1 MKNRVANKP
10 VYFSLLAILYWTSN
24 ILFAGTEPLATD
36 EKDYS
41 KEVVPVEKSWCE
53 TPSLWE
59 VRVGL
64 PGWLAGISGDS
75 GVKGLEASSDVK
87 FTQLLKHLTHI
98 PIALSINA
106 RYRRWEFWVDGQY
119 IQVGT
124 HATLPGLPF
133 TDANVHIKNALA
145 EGFVGYRLINC
156 DNANLTLFAGAR
168 WTYLWGNLNIF
179 DNGDARLVR
188 LRELLGIRKR
198 LDFSDSIDWVDPVIG
213 MRGRVKIWRAT
224 KIFAEGDVGGF
235 NANADTAY
243 ELQREGRTI
252 VRKSIDSTD
261 WSYQLAGGLEFQLT
275 RNLWAQLGW
284 RYMKY
289 DYQKNGFTYKNG
301 LNGPFLQA
309 GVNF

>member
-1 MKNRVANKP
+1 MNNRATQKSVWLIL
-10 VYFSLLAILYWTSN
+10 VTILFSTSA
-24 ILFAGTEPLATD
+24 ILFAGTEPVVTD

-41 KEVVPVEKSWCE
+41 KEVPLVEKSWCE

-59 VRVGL
+59 VRVGV

-75 GVKGLEASSDVK
+75 GVKGLEAESDVK
-87 FTQLLKHLTHI
+87 FTQLLKHLTHV

-106 RYRRWEFWVDGQY
+106 RYQRWEFWADGQY
-119 IQVGT
+119 IAVGT
-124 HATLPGLPF
+124 HATLPGLLF
-133 TDANVHIKNALA
+133 TDANVHLKNALA
-145 EGFVGYRLINC
+145 EGFVGYRVINC
-156 DNANLTLFAGAR
+156 DNANLSLFAGAR
-168 WTYLWGNLNIF
+168 WTYLQGDLSIF

-188 LRELLGIRKR
+188 LRELLGIQKR

-213 MRGRVKIWRAT
+213 LRGRVKIWKAT

-243 ELQREGRTI
+243 ELHREGRTI
-252 VRKSIDSTD
+252 VRESIDSTD

-275 RNLWAQLGW
+275 RNIWLQTGW

-289 DYQKNGFTYKNG
+289 DYQKNGFTDKNA
-301 LNGPFLQA
+301 LNGPFVQL